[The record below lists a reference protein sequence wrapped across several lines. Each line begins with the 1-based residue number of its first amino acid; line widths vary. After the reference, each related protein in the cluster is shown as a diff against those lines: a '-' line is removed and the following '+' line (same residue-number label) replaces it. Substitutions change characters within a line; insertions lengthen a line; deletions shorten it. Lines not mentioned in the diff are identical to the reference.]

1 MKFHTGLVTY
11 HVADE
16 RWRRCEANT
25 TDSEAWRSL
34 RYRRFII
41 SSPPLEPLRGVRVGR
56 GVLGGRL
63 YTAASKGSDAEA
75 AWADGDER
83 EGSWTREQCCVAE
96 LCLKEAQGRQ
106 TEEGGGAS
114 YLDLPASLRT

>member
-16 RWRRCEANT
+16 RWRRCKANT

-34 RYRRFII
+34 RYRRFI
-41 SSPPLEPLRGVRVGR
+41 SSPPLEPLRGARVGR
-56 GVLGGRL
+56 GVLGGRHH
-63 YTAASKGSDAEA
+63 TAASEGIDAEA
-75 AWADGDER
+75 AWAHGDGR

-96 LCLKEAQGRQ
+96 LCLKEAQGHK
-106 TEEGGGAS
+106 TEEEGA
-114 YLDLPASLRT
+114 P